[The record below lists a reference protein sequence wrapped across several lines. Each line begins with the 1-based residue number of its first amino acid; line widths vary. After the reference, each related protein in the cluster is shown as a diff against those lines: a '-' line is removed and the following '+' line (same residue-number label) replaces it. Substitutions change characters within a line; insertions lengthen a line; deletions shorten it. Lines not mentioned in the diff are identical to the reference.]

1 MTLAGTGALGRATE
15 LVVSRDGIP
24 ATRLSGPKL
33 DVQPDKARQARKKA
47 GAANRRI
54 RTRTQNNCRRQIR
67 CRRGPIEKQWL
78 TEIYQKRLNPIFTP
92 GAGTGRQ
99 TTASSDNARALFQL
113 ISANRLSDAAHHATF
128 ALARKARR

>member
-67 CRRGPIEKQWL
+67 CRQGPIEKQWL

-92 GAGTGRQ
+92 GTCMRVRQ
-99 TTASSDNARALFQL
+99 ATAWHGSTLPTDFREALV
-113 ISANRLSDAAHHATF
+113 
-128 ALARKARR
+128 